1 MNNYN
6 IVALPPTLVE
16 VLWDKIV
23 PHLKKAIEI
32 SNGELTEEGIKRV
45 LLSGNNMALLIC
57 RNENIAAVH
66 TLEVRELSEGLR
78 VLHINAIGGEE
89 MGAWFEQYVLVM
101 RAIAKDL
108 NCTEVRGCAVRNG
121 WLRYLKGLG
130 FEKISSTVRLK
141 LGE

>member
-45 LLSGNNMALLIC
+45 LLSGSNMALLIC
-57 RNENIAAVH
+57 RNEHIVAVH

-89 MGAWFEQYVLVM
+89 MGTWFEQYVLVM

>member
-23 PHLKKAIEI
+23 PHLERVIPLANDEVT
-32 SNGELTEEGIKRV
+32 LEGVKSS
-45 LLSGNNMALLIC
+45 LLSGREMALLIC
-57 RNENIAAVH
+57 KEDQVIAVH
-66 TLEVRELSEGLR
+66 TLEVRVFDTGLR
-78 VLHINAIGGEE
+78 VLFINLIGGSE
-89 MGAWFEQYVLVM
+89 MDNWFEQYVLVM

-108 NCTEVRGCAVRNG
+108 NCTEVRGCAVRDG
-121 WLRYLKGLG
+121 WLKYLNAMG
-130 FEKISSTVRLK
+130 FQKISTIVKLD

>member
-1 MNNYN
+1 MSDYK
-6 IVALPPTLVE
+6 IVALPVTLVE
-16 VLWDKIV
+16 VMWDKMI

-32 SNGELTEEGIKRV
+32 SNGELTEEGVKGV
-45 LLSGNNMALLIC
+45 LTSGHNMGLLIC
-57 RNENIAAVH
+57 RGENVTAVH

-89 MGAWFEQYVLVM
+89 MDAWFEQYVTVM
-101 RAIAKDL
+101 KAIAKDL
-108 NCTEVRGCAVRNG
+108 NCTEVRGCAVRDG
-121 WLRYLKGLG
+121 WLRYLKSTG

>member
-1 MNNYN
+1 
-6 IVALPPTLVE
+6 
-16 VLWDKIV
+16 
-23 PHLKKAIEI
+23 
-32 SNGELTEEGIKRV
+32 
-45 LLSGNNMALLIC
+45 
-57 RNENIAAVH
+57 
-66 TLEVRELSEGLR
+66 
-78 VLHINAIGGEE
+78 